1 MSATSPL
8 RYPDTSSPKVMTTRA
23 WWLVILN
30 IVFPGSVQALAGSK
44 RLGKIGMGATLVAWG
59 FVILAVI
66 VGSVWPTVFFFLG
79 TWGPSL
85 VVGQIALVLY
95 ALLWIVL
102 TFDTLRL
109 IRIVK
114 AGPTARFWIA
124 GVAVV
129 ALAAAS
135 GTAFYTSSL
144 AGGLN
149 SALGT
154 IFVAGPAEPAVDGYY
169 NFLLLGGDS
178 GADREGLRPDTA
190 QVISVNA
197 NTGQTTI
204 IGLPRDLQDVP
215 FSANSPMAKLYPT
228 GYNQDTADYCTRWA
242 CLNTVFVDAELNH
255 ADLYPN
261 AKKNGSTPGIEAM
274 KEAAQ
279 GITGLTIQYSVLVDM
294 QGMSDL
300 VDALGGVDVN
310 VSQRVAIATP
320 DVPANQVAEW
330 INVGPQHLDGY
341 HAMMFARSRWGG
353 LGDYDRMARQ
363 QQVEDAMIHQMN
375 PATVLSKFQAIAK
388 AGTQVMK
395 TTVPQS
401 MLGYFVE
408 LGLKAK
414 NQPLVRVELTPA
426 NADFPVDTE
435 FPDYKAIQKYITS
448 VLHPPTPSASPK
460 R

>member
-1 MSATSPL
+1 
-8 RYPDTSSPKVMTTRA
+8 MTTRA

-30 IVFPGSVQALAGSK
+30 VVLPGSVQALAGSK

-59 FVILAVI
+59 FIILAAVI
-66 VGSVWPTVFFFLG
+66 AAVWPTVFFFLG

-85 VVGQIALVLY
+85 VAGQIFLVLY

-114 AGPTARFWIA
+114 AAPKARIWIA

-129 ALAAAS
+129 ALAVVS
-135 GTAFYTSSL
+135 GTAFYTASL

-178 GADREGLRPDTA
+178 GDDREGLRTDTA
-190 QVISVNA
+190 QVISVNSS
-197 NTGQTTI
+197 TGQTTI
-204 IGLPRDLQDVP
+204 IGMPRDLQDVP
-215 FSANSPMAKLYPT
+215 FSANSPMAQLYPN
-228 GYNQDTADYCTRWA
+228 GYNQDTADFCVRWA
-242 CLNTVFVDAELNH
+242 CLNTVYVDAELNH

-261 AKKNGSTPGIEAM
+261 AKKNGSSPGIEAM
-274 KEAAQ
+274 REAAE
-279 GITGLTIQYSVLVDM
+279 GITGLKIQYSVLVDM
-294 QGMSDL
+294 QGMSNL
-300 VDALGGVDVN
+300 VDALGGVDLN
-310 VSQRVAIATP
+310 VTERVAIATP
-320 DVPANQVAEW
+320 DVPASQVAEW
-330 INVGPQHLDGY
+330 INVGAQHLDGY

-363 QQVEDAMIHQMN
+363 QQLQDAMLHQMN

-414 NQPLVRVELTPA
+414 NQPLVRIELTP
-426 NADFPVDTE
+426 NGDFPVDTE
-435 FPDYKAIQKYITS
+435 FPDYKAIRKYITS
-448 VLHPPTPSASPK
+448 VLHPPSPSASPQ